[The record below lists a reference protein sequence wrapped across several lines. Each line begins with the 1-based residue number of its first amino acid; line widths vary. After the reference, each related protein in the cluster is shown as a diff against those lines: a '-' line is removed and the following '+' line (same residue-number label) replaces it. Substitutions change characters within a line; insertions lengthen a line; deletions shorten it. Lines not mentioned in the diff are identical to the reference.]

1 MAGETLT
8 FAPPA
13 GTVDAGGTVALDQ
26 NALNTPS
33 PRLAAVNY
41 QMPPPE
47 PVATGVPPVIADN
60 GQMRELDP
68 NAIATPS
75 AKLAALNTPAP
86 APASVATQ
94 PVQAAPAS
102 MDSVRTTTELGKKLS
117 PATKTATEGAFD
129 AEARAVEAK
138 ARADEAA
145 AENQA
150 RVMGHRNAEL
160 AALQE
165 RQDAD
170 RAAQQAET
178 AKRVE
183 AWDAAVSD
191 YRANATI
198 DPDRYKKRLGT
209 GGRIANT
216 IAIALGSFGA
226 ALARTPNYAL
236 QIIDEEISRDIRAQE
251 SEIAQK
257 KGDVDMAQNAVA
269 FFRQKGLDLQSA
281 QMAAKGAT
289 LDRYQGMIEAEAAK
303 SRSPQAKAASAA
315 MLAGIE
321 AKRAG
326 WRAQVELEA
335 QGRTVI
341 ERTKQPVGQVR
352 SLSDELKLREL
363 GVQVP
368 QPDGKVKT
376 YYAPTGD
383 DAKTVRN
390 AITVAKSLKANLAK
404 MKYLV
409 ENGRQSL
416 SPSLRKEVET
426 LNDDIRTQF
435 GVMRGLGALSD
446 KDYRIASQLGD
457 PESIWQ
463 RDSTT
468 IKLIGQ
474 LHDTIDSG
482 LMAQYEGRGL
492 LQSNLVGQ

>member
-1 MAGETLT
+1 MIRS
-8 FAPPA
+8 
-13 GTVDAGGTVALDQ
+13 
-26 NALNTPS
+26 NA
-33 PRLAAVNY
+33 A
-41 QMPPPE
+41 
-47 PVATGVPPVIADN
+47 
-60 GQMRELDP
+60 
-68 NAIATPS
+68 S
-75 AKLAALNTPAP
+75 A
-86 APASVATQ
+86 
-94 PVQAAPAS
+94 
-102 MDSVRTTTELGKKLS
+102 
-117 PATKTATEGAFD
+117 
-129 AEARAVEAK
+129 
-138 ARADEAA
+138 
-145 AENQA
+145 
-150 RVMGHRNAEL
+150 
-160 AALQE
+160 
-165 RQDAD
+165 
-170 RAAQQAET
+170 
-178 AKRVE
+178 
-183 AWDAAVSD
+183 
-191 YRANATI
+191 
-198 DPDRYKKRLGT
+198 
-209 GGRIANT
+209 
-216 IAIALGSFGA
+216 
-226 ALARTPNYAL
+226 
-236 QIIDEEISRDIRAQE
+236 SR
-251 SEIAQK
+251 
-257 KGDVDMAQNAVA
+257 
-269 FFRQKGLDLQSA
+269 FR
-281 QMAAKGAT
+281 
-289 LDRYQGMIEAEAAK
+289 
-303 SRSPQAKAASAA
+303 AKAASAA